1 MINDHHLEM
10 LAASGITPEH
20 AELRGYQSLHEGN
33 GLAPLA
39 SINVVRPGRRYPGLL
54 IPLLRADGS
63 TWGHQYRPDNPRLR
77 DGRPVKYETPYQQR
91 NGLDIPPGVGPM
103 LDDPSIP
110 LWITEGVKKVDC
122 GAQQGLCIVGLIG
135 VWNWLTTSTAGGKV
149 ALPEWRDIALNGR
162 RVIIAFDGDVA
173 RKESVQKASRAL
185 SGYLATKGAKVE
197 YLHLPDTDNKTGL
210 DDYLQD
216 HTVDDLLRLVK
227 PIQPVPAQP
236 KPDKPVEPAPAKP
249 ATPQHK
255 PVSLDQARAV
265 FRKWLGRD
273 YDTDTIDAAIVT
285 AAVER
290 MTGDPLWLLIVS
302 GSGNAKTE
310 TVQALGGAGARVVSS
325 ITSDGALLSATS
337 KNERAKDATGGL
349 LCEIGDRGVIVIKD
363 VTSILSMDR
372 NLRGRVLAA
381 LREIYDGYWS
391 RDVGTDGGRS
401 LKWSGRIAVV
411 GAVTTAWDTHH
422 SVIATM
428 GDRFVLIR
436 SDSSTGRVAAMRRAI
451 GNTGDEQQM
460 RSEMAG
466 AVAGVMA
473 GMSSDA
479 IKPSDAEID
488 VIGAAA
494 DLVTLARTAVE
505 RDYQGNVIDAHAP
518 EMPTRF
524 AKQLAQ
530 VLRGGVAIGM
540 DRGDALRLAIRC
552 ARDSMPPLRLA
563 IIDYVWMNPHSSTQ
577 EVRRELDKPR
587 RTVDRELQ
595 ALHMLGV
602 LKCDEEP
609 YGPDDDKMRWY
620 YTVAE
625 HINPNAINLQSWPEK
640 LLTTPTPLGD
650 RDTQGRGNGGSA
662 HLHTHISGQLSVDAP
677 RAICTANDC
686 DEPLTQPESIAAGV
700 CCECRMMRG
709 IL

>member
-1 MINDHHLEM
+1 MINEHHLEM

-20 AELRGYQSLHEGN
+20 AELRGYQSVHEGN
-33 GLAPLA
+33 GMALFHR
-39 SINVVRPGRRYPGLL
+39 INIVKPGRRYPGLL

-77 DGRPVKYETPYQQR
+77 DGKPVKYETPYQQR
-91 NGLDIPPGVGPM
+91 NGLDVPPGIGPM

-122 GAQQGLCIVGLIG
+122 GALHGLCIIGLIG

-173 RKESVQKASRAL
+173 RKESVQKAMRAL

-216 HTVDDLLRLVK
+216 HAVEDLLRLVK
-227 PIQPVPAQP
+227 PIQPVPTQP
-236 KPDKPVEPAPAKP
+236 KAKPDKPVEPTLAKP
-249 ATPQHK
+249 SAPQHK
-255 PVSLDQARAV
+255 PVSLDEARAV
-265 FRKWLGRD
+265 FRKWLGDD
-273 YDTDTIDAAIVT
+273 YDTDTMLAALVT

-290 MTGDPLWLLIVS
+290 LDGDPLWLLVIS

-310 TVQALGGAGARVVSS
+310 TVQALDGIGAIVTSS
-325 ITSDGALLSATS
+325 LSSEAALLSATS
-337 KNERAKDATGGL
+337 KRDKAKDATGGL
-349 LCEIGDRGVIVIKD
+349 LRKIGDRGVLVVKD

-372 NLRGRVLAA
+372 NLRGQVLAA
-381 LREIYDGYWS
+381 LREVYDGRWC
-391 RDVGTDGGRS
+391 REVGTDGGQTIE
-401 LKWSGRIAVV
+401 WAGRLAVV

-436 SDSSTGRVAAMRRAI
+436 SDSSENASRLAAGRKAI
-451 GNTGDEQQM
+451 GNTGDETTM
-460 RSEMAG
+460 RSELA
-466 AVAGVMA
+466 AAAAGVIA
-473 GMSSDA
+473 GMSHDPVSLTD
-479 IKPSDAEID
+479 DETE
-488 VIGAAA
+488 VLLMAAN
-494 DLVTLARTAVE
+494 LVTLARTGVE
-505 RDYQGNVIDAHAP
+505 YDYSGNVIDAHAP

-530 VLRGGVAIGM
+530 LVRGAVAIGLN
-540 DRGDALRLAIRC
+540 RAGALRLAIRC

-563 IIDYVWMNPHSSTQ
+563 IVDYLAMNPDSSTQ
-577 EVRRELDKPR
+577 DIRKRIGKPR
-587 RTVDRELQ
+587 NTVDRQLQ

-602 LKCDEEP
+602 LTCDERE
-609 YGPDDDKMRWY
+609 YGVDGRSRWFYALADGIDPD
-620 YTVAE
+620 A
-625 HINPNAINLQSWPEK
+625 INPECFPEE
-640 LLTTPTPLGD
+640 LVTTPNPCEREGCVEGSGGVAPL
-650 RDTQGRGNGGSA
+650 SLS
-662 HLHTHISGQLSVDAP
+662 HESGALSRPVCAS
-677 RAICTANDC
+677 NDC
-686 DEPLTQPESIAAGV
+686 NEPLTDPKSVTRGI
-700 CCECRMMRG
+700 CHECRLTQG
-709 IL
+709 IS